1 MPAFEKLVENLIN
14 IYKFSGMHDS
24 YENLKNELEVIIIN
38 DTIQNSIR
46 LCNSHKP
53 DIVHIMYDDHIIM
66 VPYLNCKKILY
77 TSHFAYIT
85 HPHFEKKYS
94 SYFRNIFQK
103 AIQYQD
109 KIIIHAISKEIADK
123 YRKHG
128 FRKQMNVI
136 GNGAREDLFKYTLH
150 PTKKE
155 KSVYIAKIE
164 YRKAQYKYQT
174 IPNIDFVGNY
184 HDSPFH
190 KGSNYIGEWDKH
202 TLYDSLTEY
211 GNLILLSE
219 GEADPLV
226 VKEGLIAGLG
236 VVVSECSSAN
246 LDLSK
251 KFITVIPNDKLNDLK
266 AETYDKIYT
275 EQTWNSGL
283 HTMFMSNM
291 MNQNKNTKQITG
303 IKKKQP
309 RHRKDFIRD
318 PGTRKHVQTIP
329 DMHQNND
336 KFKEIGMLKKSKG
349 RRIISEPRA
358 FEIASFYNVQIKETP
373 TRLGRSSVS
382 IRKQGNIY
390 VLES

>member
-1 MPAFEKLVENLIN
+1 MKLILIGPGVSPIPPKGWGAVETIVWD
-14 IYKFSGMHDS
+14 Y
-24 YENLKNELEVIIIN
+24 YENLKNDLDVIIIN
-38 DTIQNSIR
+38 DTVQNSIH

-85 HPHFEKKYS
+85 HPHFEQNYN

-109 KIIIHAISKEIADK
+109 KIIIHAISTEIADK

-128 FRKQMNVI
+128 FVNKINVI

-190 KGSNYIGEWDKH
+190 KGPNYIGEWDKN

-251 KFITVIPNDKLNDLK
+251 QFITVIPNDKLNDL
-266 AETYDKIYT
+266 EYI
-275 EQTWNSGL
+275 S
-283 HTMFMSNM
+283 
-291 MNQNKNTKQITG
+291 
-303 IKKKQP
+303 
-309 RHRKDFIRD
+309 
-318 PGTRKHVQTIP
+318 
-329 DMHQNND
+329 
-336 KFKEIGMLKKSKG
+336 KEIEKNREYSILN
-349 RRIISEPRA
+349 REEIRNYAENFAWNTII
-358 FEIASFYNVQIKETP
+358 P
-373 TRLGRSSVS
+373 TY
-382 IRKQGNIY
+382 RKA
-390 VLES
+390 LESLT